1 MIQYDHDFLMEKRLR
16 TLDPDL
22 HRRFTD
28 ATLALQH
35 TLSHYQRL
43 FPEFPD
49 HSLLHSMSVVN
60 FCNALIGREQIEMLN
75 ADEIYVLLM
84 GCYLHDVGMG
94 ISRKDYEVF
103 KHEIDCET
111 YFLKHPEASIER
123 LVRDNHHE
131 FSALFIR
138 KYANL
143 LEIPT
148 QEHLFCIVQIARGH
162 RRTNLFDQDEYPAA
176 YQLPNDNTVCL
187 PYLSAL
193 IRLADEIDVTA
204 ERNPSL
210 LYDIEALTDERDIY
224 FSRLNEAVPMLHIS
238 PEGFTMDVKTDDEQ
252 IYAGLLTV
260 REKMQETLDLCRS
273 VTMERTA
280 YRITQKWVN
289 LCKIS

>member
-1 MIQYDHDFLMEKRLR
+1 MIQYDYDFLMEKRLHM
-16 TLDPDL
+16 LDADL

-28 ATLALQH
+28 ATLVLQH
-35 TLSHYQRL
+35 TLTHYQQL

-49 HSLLHSMSVVN
+49 HSMLHSMSVIN
-60 FCNALIGREQIEMLN
+60 FCNALIGRDQIEMLN
-75 ADEIYVLLM
+75 ADEMYVLLM

-94 ISRKDYEVF
+94 ISKKDYEVF
-103 KHEIDCET
+103 MHEIDGET
-111 YFLKHPEASIER
+111 YFKQHPEASAER
-123 LVRDNHHE
+123 FVRDYHHE

-138 KYANL
+138 KYADL
-143 LEIPT
+143 FEIPT
-148 QEHLFCIVQIARGH
+148 REHLFCIVQIARGH
-162 RRTNLFDQDEYPAA
+162 RRTNLYDADEYPAA
-176 YQLPNDNTVCL
+176 YRLPNGNTVCL

-210 LYDIEALTDERDIY
+210 LYDIEALTNERDIY

-252 IYAGLLTV
+252 IYAGLLAV

-280 YRITQKWVN
+280 HHITQKWVN
-289 LCKIS
+289 LRRIE